1 MRRILFRCFGR
12 PVYSY
17 PAMLYVGI
25 VLGIYAQLYA
35 ALSIGLDVASMLT
48 ATLLLL
54 IAALFGARLLHVA
67 PHWRLYRQ
75 QPRLI
80 FQFGNGGASM
90 YGGLLLAVPLSFPL
104 LAAFET
110 PFWTYWDLSSFTLL
124 VGMIVTRAGC
134 FLNGCCAGRP
144 TSAWWGIHL
153 PDHRGVWQRRVPSQ
167 ILEAVWGT
175 VVLAGAVLLWRRAP
189 FEGAVFLFAVGA
201 YGAGRIVLES
211 LRDQPDRIGGLSVHK
226 ALSIGFVTISL
237 CAFAVLLVHGGNR

>member
-1 MRRILFRCFGR
+1 MRRILFWWLGH

-35 ALSIGLDVASMLT
+35 AISVGLDPASILS

-54 IAALFGARLLHVA
+54 IFALFGARLLHLL
-67 PHWRLYRQ
+67 PNWRLYRQ
-75 QPRLI
+75 HPRRIL
-80 FQFGNGGASM
+80 QFSNGGASM

-104 LAAFET
+104 LAALDI
-110 PFWTYWDLSSFTLL
+110 PFWTYWDLASFTML

-144 TSAWWGIHL
+144 TSAWWGMHL
-153 PDHRGVWQRRVPSQ
+153 PDYRGIWQRRVPSQ

-175 VVLAGAVLLWRRAP
+175 VVLVGALLLWKRAP
-189 FEGAVFLFAVGA
+189 FDGVVFLCAVGT

-211 LRDQPDRIGGLSVHK
+211 LRDRPDRIGGISVHK

-237 CAFAVLLVHGGNR
+237 CAVAALLVHGGSR